1 MNDPDIIVL
10 TEVLPKNNRY
20 TFQKSEL
27 EIKGYT
33 LFINNFETFGIRGVA
48 IYIKK
53 GITANQIHPTN
64 CADDT
69 AWVEIKMKNK
79 EKLIIGGVYRSP
91 NSSGQ
96 QNDKLWETLLNMSD
110 TYKDNLLIMGD
121 FNCGGINWI
130 DVMTNEHNMDAL
142 NNKLIEVLRD
152 CFLEQVITENTRARG
167 TNVPSLIDLVLCNDR
182 ELINNINYLSPLGK
196 SDHCIITF
204 TYNVSYE
211 KSAYKIRRIFYEKGD
226 YASIRKY
233 LNTVNWDEILSG
245 KDTQQQYDTLIEI
258 VKLCEEKYIPSK
270 IVEKNNNV
278 RFSEKLPTYIRVK
291 IKKKHNLWK
300 RYMETKKMDIYREYC
315 RTRNKVKNM
324 MKFFRKNKERDISF
338 NAKTNSKAFWKYI
351 NSKTKSTSGIASLH
365 ANHLDVNSI
374 LVDNNKEKANILN
387 TYFASVYT
395 EEPNG
400 EIPTIPTRSLVNQEG
415 VIITENAVK
424 KLLSELDVNKSPGPD
439 GIHPRFINE
448 LTEQLCLPLSIIFK
462 ESMKTSIIPK
472 QWKLARV
479 SAIHKKGSKKM
490 ASNYRPVSITSI
502 VCRTMEKI
510 LRDNMA
516 SFLVE
521 NNLLSNYQFGFIKGR
536 STTLQLLNVLNDWTQ
551 TIESRNFTDC
561 IYMDYQKAFDKVPH
575 NRLISK
581 LKATNLMLNY

>member
-20 TFQKSEL
+20 TLQKSEL
-27 EIKGYT
+27 ETKGYT

-53 GITANQIHPTN
+53 GLTANQIHPTN

-300 RYMETKKMDIYREYC
+300 LKKWIFTENIVERGTK
-315 RTRNKVKNM
+315 
-324 MKFFRKNKERDISF
+324 
-338 NAKTNSKAFWKYI
+338 
-351 NSKTKSTSGIASLH
+351 SKT
-365 ANHLDVNSI
+365 
-374 LVDNNKEKANILN
+374 
-387 TYFASVYT
+387 
-395 EEPNG
+395 
-400 EIPTIPTRSLVNQEG
+400 
-415 VIITENAVK
+415 
-424 KLLSELDVNKSPGPD
+424 
-439 GIHPRFINE
+439 
-448 LTEQLCLPLSIIFK
+448 
-462 ESMKTSIIPK
+462 
-472 QWKLARV
+472 
-479 SAIHKKGSKKM
+479 
-490 ASNYRPVSITSI
+490 
-502 VCRTMEKI
+502 
-510 LRDNMA
+510 
-516 SFLVE
+516 
-521 NNLLSNYQFGFIKGR
+521 
-536 STTLQLLNVLNDWTQ
+536 
-551 TIESRNFTDC
+551 
-561 IYMDYQKAFDKVPH
+561 
-575 NRLISK
+575 
-581 LKATNLMLNY
+581 

>member
-1 MNDPDIIVL
+1 
-10 TEVLPKNNRY
+10 
-20 TFQKSEL
+20 
-27 EIKGYT
+27 
-33 LFINNFETFGIRGVA
+33 
-48 IYIKK
+48 
-53 GITANQIHPTN
+53 
-64 CADDT
+64 
-69 AWVEIKMKNK
+69 
-79 EKLIIGGVYRSP
+79 
-91 NSSGQ
+91 
-96 QNDKLWETLLNMSD
+96 
-110 TYKDNLLIMGD
+110 MG
-121 FNCGGINWI
+121 
-130 DVMTNEHNMDAL
+130 AL

-196 SDHCIITF
+196 SDHCIIIF

-211 KSAYKIRRIFYEKGD
+211 KSAYKIRRIFYEKRD

-233 LNTVNWDEILSG
+233 LNTVDWDEILSG
-245 KDTQQQYDTLIEI
+245 EDTQQQYDTLIEI
-258 VKLCEEKYIPSK
+258 VKLCEERYIPSK
-270 IVEKNNNV
+270 IAEKNNNL

-338 NAKTNSKAFWKYI
+338 NAKTNNKAFWKYI
-351 NSKTKSTSGIASLH
+351 NSKTKSTSGIAGLH

-424 KLLSELDVNKSPGPD
+424 KLLIELDVNKSPGPD
-439 GIHPRFINE
+439 GIHPRFIN
-448 LTEQLCLPLSIIFK
+448 EQLCLPLSIIFK

-502 VCRTMEKI
+502 VCRTMEKN
-510 LRDNMA
+510 LRDSMA

-551 TIESRNFTDC
+551 AIESKNFTDC
-561 IYMDYQKAFDKVPH
+561 IYMD
-575 NRLISK
+575 
-581 LKATNLMLNY
+581 